1 MLSNNKN
8 KKSLSYSH
16 QTKGGQ
22 RTRTVLGT
30 TTADSNNITDG
41 RTTFK
46 PLTATTG
53 TAIIERKVKLNSPI
67 LIAGFPGPGL
77 IGSISTSYIINKLHM
92 SQIACVESEF
102 IVPGVIY
109 VGGKLRHPFRLY
121 ANKEGN
127 VCVIVCEAPIMIEGM
142 YSVLETV
149 IKWAINNK
157 VKEVIGLEG
166 IPVEGPV
173 PDAKRIPMI
182 LASNGEAADSA
193 DLIRNDNEINRIRD
207 KKEEPG
213 DMTAAAKTEDDNDAH
228 DSYPNTAFIGGITGG
243 LLSSCLSN
251 GIACKALLL
260 PTTTGIPDPE
270 GAAII
275 IESISKNAD
284 NEMLKTIDTRH
295 LREKGAN
302 IKRRMEE
309 ILRSVREQ
317 QQLQQLQQ
325 QGQGQTGAKERIM
338 YG

>member
-1 MLSNNKN
+1 MSN
-8 KKSLSYSH
+8 
-16 QTKGGQ
+16 
-22 RTRTVLGT
+22 
-30 TTADSNNITDG
+30 TTADDDNISDG
-41 RTTFK
+41 KTILK
-46 PLTATTG
+46 PLASTTS

-92 SQIACVESEF
+92 NQIACVESQF

-142 YSVLETV
+142 YSVLDTV
-149 IKWAINNK
+149 MKWAINNK

-166 IPVEGPV
+166 IPVEGVV
-173 PDAKRIPMI
+173 PDSKRTPMI
-182 LASNGEAADSA
+182 LASDGEAADAA
-193 DLIRNDNEINRIRD
+193 DLMHNDNEINNRLMD
-207 KKEEPG
+207 KKE
-213 DMTAAAKTEDDNDAH
+213 DKSDKTAAEKTDEERDAH

-260 PTTTGIPDPE
+260 PATSGIPDPE
-270 GAAII
+270 GAAIL
-275 IESISKNAD
+275 IESISKTTD
-284 NEMLKTIDTRH
+284 NEMFKIIDTQQ
-295 LREKGAN
+295 LREKGAS

-317 QQLQQLQQ
+317 QQLQQQQLQ
-325 QGQGQTGAKERIM
+325 GKGQTGVRERIM